1 MLHRRFKKKNDI
13 FIKLDRNFLYY
24 VCDILISQLSVF
36 EFYLLHH
43 SWAIIFIVLTISWWF
58 TFLFSFFA
66 NFSEWKLLSLNKDN
80 FEKKSDICM
89 KFGRNV
95 LYYVLHVL
103 TFWFFNYI
111 SVFEFYLLHH
121 SWALLTV
128 KWFNWL

>member
-13 FIKLDRNFLYY
+13 FMKLDKNFLYY
-24 VCDILISQLSVF
+24 VRDILIFQLSVF
-36 EFYLLHH
+36 EVYLLHH
-43 SWAIIFIVLTISWWF
+43 SWAIIYVVLTISWWF
-58 TFLFSFFA
+58 TFLISFFA
-66 NFSEWKLLSLNKDN
+66 NFSEWKFLSLNKDN

-89 KFGRNV
+89 KLGRNV